1 MFHYINFFLQNFAL
15 YLFFFLY
22 LRFKDVVECDRIVVK
37 AFETTHEVAS
47 FRAYKLSD
55 DFYHKKA
62 EFERRKTQLTN
73 DNMTRDPTRDIMT
86 GKLSFIVQSTLYLQP
101 SVSSDYFI
109 KGLLSIVYLQS
120 IFVLHV

>member
-1 MFHYINFFLQNFAL
+1 M
-15 YLFFFLY
+15 
-22 LRFKDVVECDRIVVK
+22 ECDRIVVK

-47 FRAYKLSD
+47 FRASKLSD

-86 GKLSFIVQSTLYLQP
+86 GKLSFIVQSTLYMQP

-109 KGLLSIVYLQS
+109 KGPLSIVYLQS
-120 IFVLHV
+120 IFVLHVYTVPLVDFLFCDN